1 MRPLNSISL
10 FTVANWIRRLG
21 MPLTAARMAAFVL
34 RRRLYRIPE
43 KREIE
48 MPTVHELKSWPEFF
62 EPVYT
67 GRKNFELRKND
78 RHFQVGD
85 VIRLREWRPVSELT
99 RVPYIEGDATYGHD
113 HDGDY
118 TGRECRRRITY
129 ILEGIGVGAMQG
141 VIKPYWGLDRG
152 YAILGLEI

>member
-10 FTVANWIRRLG
+10 FTVANWIRQLG
-21 MPLTAARMAAFVL
+21 FPLTAARMAAFVL

-43 KREIE
+43 RKGNE
-48 MPTVHELKSWPEFF
+48 MATVHELKSWPEFF

-85 VIRLREWRPVSELT
+85 VIRLREWRPTESHDWLT
-99 RVPYIEGDATYGHD
+99 KGE
-113 HDGDY
+113 Y
-118 TGRECRRRITY
+118 TGRECNRRISY

-152 YAILGLEI
+152 YAILGLEV